1 MMGRARAPR
10 GGAGQ
15 GEEGEGEGVGWRGW
29 RRAGG
34 EGALRAEAL
43 WGVRDG
49 SEHGGDGA
57 RTEAAGRKKK
67 KETNPFFNGV

>member
-43 WGVRDG
+43 WGVRD
-49 SEHGGDGA
+49 
-57 RTEAAGRKKK
+57 AASTVAMERGQKPQEERKRKKR
-67 KETNPFFNGV
+67 TLF